1 VLFDIDGTLLDST
14 YHHALAWHRAFTRWD
29 IAVPLW
35 KVHRAIGMGG
45 DRLVG
50 HVVGDDVEKAHGDEL
65 REGWEE
71 EYAEL
76 VAEVRPL
83 PGASELIRKLAG
95 EGYVVALAS
104 SGKKSFSEDAVKTLD
119 VVDEVHVVTSADD
132 AEESK
137 PDPDILAST
146 LGRLDV
152 ERAAFV
158 GDTPYDVE
166 AASRLGL
173 RTVGVLTGGFSKAEL
188 EEAGAALV
196 VEALTEVID
205 LDWDDLLRTPK
216 HDD

>member
-14 YHHALAWHRAFTRWD
+14 YHHALAWHRAFTRCD

-45 DRLVG
+45 DRLVA
-50 HVVGDDVEKAHGDEL
+50 HVVGDDVEKEHGDEL

-71 EYAEL
+71 EYSEL

-83 PGASELIRKLAG
+83 PGASELIRKLAD

-104 SGKKSFSEDAVKTLD
+104 SGKKGFSEDAVKTLD
-119 VVDEVHVVTSADD
+119 VVDQVHTVTSADD
-132 AEESK
+132 AEKSK
-137 PDPDILAST
+137 PEPDILSST

-166 AASRLGL
+166 AADRLGL

-188 EEAGAALV
+188 EEAGAAVV
-196 VEALTEVID
+196 VEALTEVLD
-205 LDWDDLLRTPK
+205 LDWDDLLRRP
-216 HDD
+216 HH